1 MSTTTSNGHP
11 ARAALLHELQRVQ
24 DLHADR
30 QHNADLARA
39 LDGLGV
45 WQSRRLRATYTDLG
59 AHPRYADAIAFFLS
73 DLYGSNFAQR
83 DADLARVVPLMV
95 RMLPERV
102 IATVA
107 MAMELN
113 TLSQELDRLLL
124 AHLPQ
129 PDAALTVAAYCQAFR
144 AMGHRPERL
153 RQIELIGEIGRGLD
167 GVVRKPFIHG
177 ALVMMRQPARLA
189 GLAVLHDFLER
200 GFDAFH
206 RMRGAETF
214 LATIDTRER
223 ALFDRIFAGEDAP
236 FDDPLVETGRGA
248 G

>member
-1 MSTTTSNGHP
+1 MPTTTSNGHP

-30 QHNADLARA
+30 QRNADLDRA
-39 LDGLGV
+39 LDQLGV
-45 WQSRRLRATYTDLG
+45 WQSRRLRATYTDLA

-73 DLYGSNFAQR
+73 DLYGSDFAQR

-107 MAMELN
+107 MALELN
-113 TLSQELDRLLL
+113 TLAQELDRLLL
-124 AHLPQ
+124 AHLPHQ
-129 PDAALTVAAYCQAFR
+129 DATLTVAAYCQAFR
-144 AMGHRPERL
+144 AMGHRPERG
-153 RQIELIGEIGRGLD
+153 RQVELIGEIGRGLD
-167 GVVRKPFIHG
+167 SVVRKPFIHA

-200 GFDAFH
+200 GFEAFH
-206 RMRGAETF
+206 KMHGAEHF
-214 LATIDTRER
+214 LATIDARER
-223 ALFDRIFAGEDAP
+223 ALFDRIFAGEEAP
-236 FDDPLVETGRGA
+236 FEDPLAQTARGA